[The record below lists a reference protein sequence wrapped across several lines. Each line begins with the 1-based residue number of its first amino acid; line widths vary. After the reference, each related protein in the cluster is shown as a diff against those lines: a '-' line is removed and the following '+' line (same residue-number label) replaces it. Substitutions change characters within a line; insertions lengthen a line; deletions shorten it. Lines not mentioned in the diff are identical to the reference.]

1 MKPKRS
7 LRVGL
12 SGVARSFREQLTAL
26 PGVTFEDFT
35 AGGAYDAVIASGLK
49 ADEIERRQIG
59 DQTGNEAAPKKGEA
73 PKLVMGELPGDVLA
87 AVQNGLPLFVMAP
100 EDGLAD
106 GIATQLA
113 QAGLLAYEGQVGDL
127 RAPWMGNWNVL
138 RAHPVFAGIPAD
150 CCAGLWHQVD
160 GHASNGLKASGE
172 GIEIIAA
179 YSRDHDR
186 FMGASCFTVRKD
198 RAKLVFHRM
207 PDMVAPLQTR
217 FLINTLN
224 WLTT

>member
-1 MKPKRS
+1 M
-7 LRVGL
+7 
-12 SGVARSFREQLTAL
+12 
-26 PGVTFEDFT
+26 
-35 AGGAYDAVIASGLK
+35 
-49 ADEIERRQIG
+49 
-59 DQTGNEAAPKKGEA
+59 
-73 PKLVMGELPGDVLA
+73 LA
-87 AVQNGLPLFVMAP
+87 AARGGLPLLVMAP

-113 QAGLLAYEGQVGDL
+113 RDGLFGYAGQVGDL

-150 CCAGLWHQVD
+150 GCAGLWHQVD
-160 GHASNGLKASGE
+160 GHAANGLKVSGE
-172 GIEIIAA
+172 GVEIIAA

-186 FMGASCFTVRKD
+186 FMGASCFTVRKGAA
-198 RAKLVFHRM
+198 RLLFHRM

-217 FLINTLN
+217 FLINALN